1 MQNDVFDQKLSIVT
15 LENNVEEY
23 LNISILAI

>member
-1 MQNDVFDQKLSIVT
+1 MQNDVFNQKLSIIT
-15 LENNVEEY
+15 LENNIKEY